1 MTDRPIEID
10 VWSDVT
16 CPWCYLGKRRLERAI
31 ADFARPSAVTV
42 RYRAFMRQPDLPAG
56 AGGSVIEAIADR
68 TGMSMEQASAVSER
82 AAIAGRPDGLRI
94 SPATQVSAN
103 SRDAHRLVA
112 LAWQMGGMALQS
124 AVLERLF
131 SAHFAE
137 GKVIDDP
144 SVLARLAGE
153 AGLDDGT
160 VRRALAGD
168 EFGEQVDAD
177 IAEAAA
183 LEMDEVPF
191 FVANGTYAVVGAQPE
206 EVYAELLA
214 RAGSDE
220 DEDSTAASPTAA
232 VSTVQ
237 D

>member
-42 RYRAFMRQPDLPAG
+42 RYRAFLRQPELPAG

-68 TGMSMEQASAVSER
+68 NGISIEQASAVSER

-103 SRDAHRLVA
+103 SRDAHRVVA
-112 LAWQMGGMALQS
+112 LARQMGGAALQS

-144 SVLARLAGE
+144 SVLARLAAE
-153 AGLDDGT
+153 AGLDDGQ
-160 VRRALAGD
+160 VRRVLAGD
-168 EFGEQVDAD
+168 DLGDEVDAD
-177 IAEAAA
+177 MAEARS
-183 LEMDEVPF
+183 LEIGDVPF

-206 EVYAELLA
+206 EVYAELLG
-214 RAGSDE
+214 RAGSSE
-220 DEDSTAASPTAA
+220 EAESGTASPAA
-232 VSTVQ
+232 AIATVR